1 MSEIT
6 ARSGA
11 GSRKGAPKPEVI
23 LAALWLILGL
33 QGCLWLG
40 PLCVEAMRPA
50 PGRVNDF
57 YQDWGSARNHLVNL
71 PVYTHHATS
80 IPRHLGL
87 PFDPVTSV
95 EYNAHPPTS
104 VLLALPLARFDYPDA
119 VLVWNSF
126 SLAAFLAS
134 LMIVATV
141 LPVPR
146 TLFLPAL
153 ALLTFCH
160 PLYGSLYQGQLTL
173 ILVLLVTVIWALE
186 RSGRSST
193 AGLVLGAAAAI
204 KLFPAYLVVFYAA
217 RGRLR
222 PLFAAVASFLAL
234 TIATAFVLGLDAYS
248 DYVKVVLPTQVK
260 FRSLGYNY
268 AIAGFWHKLF
278 DPAGE
283 HGRTTPLWSNPAVVR
298 WGTVLSDLVIT
309 VIVAVFARRAHS
321 QADRDLAF
329 ASAVTAMLL
338 VSPVTWDTSLPLL
351 VVPIAVVARGAGT
364 SRWMPATLVPILV
377 IFWMPQIVLTKL
389 ALGGRSLRVAPWTF
403 MLGAP
408 SLKFYALLAMFAV
421 GLAAYWA
428 EKKEADEEAGP
439 IGEAAGDF
447 AFAARSPATAAR

>member
-1 MSEIT
+1 MNEMT
-6 ARSGA
+6 ARSGE
-11 GSRKGAPKPEVI
+11 GLRKGAPKPEVV
-23 LAALWLILGL
+23 LAALWLILGVR
-33 QGCLWLG
+33 GCLWLG

-50 PGRVNDF
+50 QGRVNDF
-57 YQDWGSARNHLVNL
+57 YQDWGSARNHVVSL

-119 VLVWNSF
+119 VLIWNSF

-186 RSGRSST
+186 RSGWSSA

-204 KLFPAYLVVFYAA
+204 KLFPAYLVVYYAA

-222 PLFAAVASFLAL
+222 PLFATAASFLAL
-234 TIATAFVLGLDAYS
+234 TIATACVLGLDAYS
-248 DYVKVVLPTQVK
+248 DYVQVVLPAQVK

-283 HGRTTPLWSNPAVVR
+283 HGWTTPLWSNPAVVR
-298 WGTVLSDLVIT
+298 WGTVLSDLAIT
-309 VIVAVFARRAHS
+309 VIVAVFAHRARGPT
-321 QADRDLAF
+321 QRDLAF
-329 ASAVTAMLL
+329 ALAVTAMLL

-351 VVPIAVVARGAGT
+351 FVPIAVLARNAGT
-364 SRWMPATLVPILV
+364 SRWMPATLVPILG
-377 IFWMPQIVLTKL
+377 ILWMPQIVLTKL
-389 ALGGRSLRVAPWTF
+389 ALAGRSLRVAPWTF

-421 GLAAYWA
+421 GLAALQA
-428 EKKEADEEAGP
+428 E
-439 IGEAAGDF
+439 
-447 AFAARSPATAAR
+447 ATNAQRDTANRGITR